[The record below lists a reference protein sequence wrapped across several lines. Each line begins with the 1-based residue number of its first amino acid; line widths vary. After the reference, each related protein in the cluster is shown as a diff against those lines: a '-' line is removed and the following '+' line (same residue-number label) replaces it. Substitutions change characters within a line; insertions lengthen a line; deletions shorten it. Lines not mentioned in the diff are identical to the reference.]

1 MNGHGTRW
9 LERLSRTARW
19 CPAGAPY
26 LRASPCFVRS
36 LSHGS
41 RLLSR
46 VRRRRSISAPVDA
59 ALDGPRSKGHLK
71 QSEARPIARD
81 TCTTDAPPH
90 GKPQSWRGP
99 IRELKDAEG
108 RTYFTTGSD
117 WSYHCRHRTS
127 EESGHVKAAYT
138 ARGTYLNPSTK
149 LLQYKKLVK
158 NRPLLVM
165 YFCDLVEDDE
175 FWDESCVLCDFAT
188 AVTER
193 EKSKEG
199 CSPEKDSV
207 PVEFIIVQARF
218 HYNAARPDE
227 PWHITVDFGNRFTWN
242 NGDGFFRRGY
252 HIYAKINDLSQGY
265 AGYSSP
271 VTRRKVGRIDP
282 MNNSE
287 YLPRSARNSAETGP
301 STSLDNTE
309 ATFWVPWGTREYY
322 RNPKSRSFLHK
333 TTHRS
338 LIPPTVL
345 SEARAQRT
353 PEDGRKDKATG
364 AWIWNPIQAEL
375 DDMVS
380 CIRNGTS
387 KPAIPSKGTFMVPGP
402 SGDLVHV
409 RQAVADF
416 RKAGKKIPLG
426 WRVVLG
432 GFYASR
438 HISEKTAVGPR
449 ETRARSAF
457 DKTRRTTRTTTRSRE
472 GALKSQRLDGTGKS
486 FRPKSKMRDSLD
498 ESLGVR
504 QDRPGTEPPHAPG
517 PQDGKLRASGRPES
531 GSDTRKAGKKTGSP
545 LPPAEADLVSE
556 SGKEMKGPH
565 KAQRSRQTRA
575 PKTTPAWALP
585 RSKAEAT
592 SGEIHA

>member
-108 RTYFTTGSD
+108 RTYCESAIFTTRDAIISNRGGHLAVDIVTTGSD

-193 EKSKEG
+193 EK
-199 CSPEKDSV
+199 
-207 PVEFIIVQARF
+207 A
-218 HYNAARPDE
+218 
-227 PWHITVDFGNRFTWN
+227 
-242 NGDGFFRRGY
+242 
-252 HIYAKINDLSQGY
+252 
-265 AGYSSP
+265 
-271 VTRRKVGRIDP
+271 
-282 MNNSE
+282 
-287 YLPRSARNSAETGP
+287 
-301 STSLDNTE
+301 
-309 ATFWVPWGTREYY
+309 
-322 RNPKSRSFLHK
+322 
-333 TTHRS
+333 
-338 LIPPTVL
+338 
-345 SEARAQRT
+345 
-353 PEDGRKDKATG
+353 
-364 AWIWNPIQAEL
+364 
-375 DDMVS
+375 
-380 CIRNGTS
+380 S
-387 KPAIPSKGTFMVPGP
+387 KP
-402 SGDLVHV
+402 
-409 RQAVADF
+409 QADQCC
-416 RKAGKKIPLG
+416 IITM
-426 WRVVLG
+426 
-432 GFYASR
+432 S
-438 HISEKTAVGPR
+438 
-449 ETRARSAF
+449 
-457 DKTRRTTRTTTRSRE
+457 
-472 GALKSQRLDGTGKS
+472 
-486 FRPKSKMRDSLD
+486 
-498 ESLGVR
+498 
-504 QDRPGTEPPHAPG
+504 TEN
-517 PQDGKLRASGRPES
+517 
-531 GSDTRKAGKKTGSP
+531 
-545 LPPAEADLVSE
+545 
-556 SGKEMKGPH
+556 
-565 KAQRSRQTRA
+565 
-575 PKTTPAWALP
+575 
-585 RSKAEAT
+585 
-592 SGEIHA
+592 